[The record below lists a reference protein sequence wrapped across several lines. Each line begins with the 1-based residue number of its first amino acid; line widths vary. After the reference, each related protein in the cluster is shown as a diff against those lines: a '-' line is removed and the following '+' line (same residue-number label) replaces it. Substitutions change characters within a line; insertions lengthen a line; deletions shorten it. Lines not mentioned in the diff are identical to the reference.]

1 VLVTTPNV
9 FYLNI
14 VRKISL
20 IKESI
25 DFFCGSNMVHQYT
38 RRALRR
44 VKRFSENI
52 NEEDIGTPEINYETV
67 IKGTTLDVYFYLLR
81 KKSAAGVREIQRS
94 LDLSSPSVSSYHLD
108 KLETLGIVRKNRFGN
123 YEVAKKIDIGALNQF
138 VMIGNY
144 TLPRFFFYAIFVS
157 VLFIGYIIFFL
168 TPPLSTG
175 EVFALIFGIFG
186 VSVCW
191 GETILSWRHKPF

>member
-1 VLVTTPNV
+1 
-9 FYLNI
+9 
-14 VRKISL
+14 
-20 IKESI
+20 
-25 DFFCGSNMVHQYT
+25 MVHQHT
-38 RRALRR
+38 RSILRR
-44 VKRFSENI
+44 VKSFSENSD
-52 NEEDIGTPEINYETV
+52 EKDIGTPEINYETM
-67 IKGTTLDVYFYLLR
+67 IKGTTLDVYFFLLR

-138 VMIGNY
+138 VMIGNF

-168 TPPLSTG
+168 KSPISTG
-175 EVFALIFGIFG
+175 EVFALIFGVFG
-186 VSVCW
+186 VFVCW
-191 GETILSWRHKPF
+191 VETILSWRNKPF